1 MSVRLTAIVLSTVVL
16 LGLLTLA
23 CEDTSEVSGPNSVR
37 LSEWKVE
44 AGASELAAGAV
55 KLQVQ
60 NVGTQAHDIFVI
72 RTDLAAEKLPV
83 KSGTV
88 DLNGL
93 EVAGS
98 KKDIERREKVSL
110 DLELKPGAYV
120 LICNISGH
128 YTLGMHTGLVVK

>member
-1 MSVRLTAIVLSTVVL
+1 MSFRSATAVLSIVL
-16 LGLLTLA
+16 LGLVTLA
-23 CEDTSEVSGPNSVR
+23 CEDTSEVSGPNSIR
-37 LSEWKVE
+37 LSEWKIE
-44 AGASELAAGAV
+44 AGSSELAAGSV

-72 RTDLAAEKLPV
+72 RTDLAADKLPV

-98 KKDIERREKVSL
+98 KKDIERREKTSL
-110 DLELKPGAYV
+110 EVELNPGAYV

-128 YTLGMHTGLVVK
+128 YALGMHTSLVVK